1 MYFRSIISK
10 SAGTSSTTL
19 QGFLN
24 VEKNCWGRRDES
36 VESSVSGSKLLSRS
50 ACCRS
55 YNLVENENLL
65 AVRFSWIRSSI
76 FFHDRS
82 TVQACNC
89 SLQCTDSQ
97 LSVPRMCGGSCKFAV
112 VELKDAFQGDRYVSS
127 SWRLSP
133 CIAILFDS
141 FLLWTDVL
149 LSCFY
154 LFSWFFLS
162 SCDYLNTQLKL
173 SLGFPS
179 LFSFLLNSVY
189 TKACSCLEPAWME
202 NP

>member
-1 MYFRSIISK
+1 MRACLLCDFLASDLQFFF
-10 SAGTSSTTL
+10 TTDL
-19 QGFLN
+19 QF
-24 VEKNCWGRRDES
+24 
-36 VESSVSGSKLLSRS
+36 
-50 ACCRS
+50 
-55 YNLVENENLL
+55 
-65 AVRFSWIRSSI
+65 
-76 FFHDRS
+76 
-82 TVQACNC
+82 QACYC

-173 SLGFPS
+173 NLPCLVFFSIQYTQKLAHVLSLHGWRIHS
-179 LFSFLLNSVY
+179 KRFLIRFWWTIPFLHTFHVAMEKIDIGLLKRCWICLGEIWMPMISV
-189 TKACSCLEPAWME
+189 L
-202 NP
+202 